1 MSLKTVPI
9 VLSRV
14 SACKV
19 VEVCLLIEKIVTEAS
34 FSYGFK

>member
-19 VEVCLLIEKIVTEAS
+19 VEVCLIEKIVTEAS